1 MDSGYEKGERN
12 TIYLNISTPDDSTVE
27 YIKLQYCN
35 N

>member
-1 MDSGYEKGERN
+1 MDSGNKKGERN
-12 TIYLNISTPDDSTVE
+12 TIYLNITTQDDSTVE